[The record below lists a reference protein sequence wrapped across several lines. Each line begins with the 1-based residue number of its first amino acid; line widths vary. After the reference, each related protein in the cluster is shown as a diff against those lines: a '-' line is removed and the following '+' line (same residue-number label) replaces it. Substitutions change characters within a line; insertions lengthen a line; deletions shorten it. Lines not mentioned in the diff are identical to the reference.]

1 MLTVQMK
8 RLVNSITE
16 YSGRLPAAFFLT
28 ILNPFHSIWE
38 PPAVCLSLSLSPH
51 THKTAAT
58 PLQREKKSP
67 SLSLCVSVVALA
79 LLKSFAFN
87 FSLSI
92 SLCSCLSLSLSGEQT
107 GLCWW
112 RREQASPSST
122 EAERRMGCLEWESDG
137 LQHPSLL
144 PSSSPPPLLAP
155 SLAES
160 PAQSPARL
168 EGQNPP
174 TRPLLPLLRNLRL
187 AP

>member
-38 PPAVCLSLSLSPH
+38 PPAVCLSLSLSLSPH
-51 THKTAAT
+51 TQNSSDASAKG
-58 PLQREKKSP
+58 KKSP
-67 SLSLCVSVVALA
+67 SLSLCISVVALA

-92 SLCSCLSLSLSGEQT
+92 SLCFCLSLSLSGEQT

-144 PSSSPPPLLAP
+144 PSSSPPSLLAP

-160 PAQSPARL
+160 PAQSPARM

-174 TRPLLPLLRNLRL
+174 TRPLLPLLRNL
-187 AP
+187 